1 MKRLIGMLDTNPTV
15 HASKNLPF
23 MVHTLNTGARPL
35 IAALVNNIWN
45 SAAPE
50 KDLAI
55 LLGELK
61 GMAETQLKYLMRNVV
76 LTIPVSFSRFQL
88 KQIWRSCDMASLCV
102 LRLIHEPT
110 VIALL

>member
-88 KQIWRSCDMASLCV
+88 KQI
-102 LRLIHEPT
+102 
-110 VIALL
+110 